1 MTNMMVYFGSNARR
15 SCSERNVGD
24 CQREF
29 VHHVAARDPTLER
42 AGCGLVTPTATT
54 PTPTESVER
63 KSIHSFK
70 RRARYLAPQP
80 FPLCPSTFNA
90 CVALKYPQITS
101 PALHSRTS
109 FDTHIHLEPTN
120 SDMSLAINTNR
131 PLVSSPLASPL
142 SPSRQPSRPL
152 SIKNPSFPAS
162 RPLRPF
168 PSIMTATMNGSTR
181 GATKKPVKI
190 IEPPKGYS
198 GGCFVLNLTQA
209 ELSRR
214 D

>member
-109 FDTHIHLEPTN
+109 FDYPYPISILNQPTRTCR
-120 SDMSLAINTNR
+120 SQLTRTA
-131 PLVSSPLASPL
+131 L
-142 SPSRQPSRPL
+142 S
-152 SIKNPSFPAS
+152 
-162 RPLRPF
+162 
-168 PSIMTATMNGSTR
+168 
-181 GATKKPVKI
+181 
-190 IEPPKGYS
+190 
-198 GGCFVLNLTQA
+198 
-209 ELSRR
+209 SRR
-214 D
+214 RLLPHFHLPGNHHALYP